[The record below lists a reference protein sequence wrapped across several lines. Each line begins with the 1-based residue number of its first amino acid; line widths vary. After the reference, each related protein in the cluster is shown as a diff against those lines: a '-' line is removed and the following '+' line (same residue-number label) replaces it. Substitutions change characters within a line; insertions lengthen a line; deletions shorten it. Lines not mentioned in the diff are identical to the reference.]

1 MVRAYGKRER
11 DGRGCDV
18 RRSFDVRADARH
30 SMGEL
35 SFTLRTGLILLP

>member
-18 RRSFDVRADARH
+18 RADARH
-30 SMGEL
+30 SIGEF